1 MTTLHSLSQP
11 RLAAGCR
18 LREMEGEPA
27 TLLFPE
33 GILRLKGPGA
43 EILRRCD
50 GQRTFAEIVAEIQ
63 AQYRSADPRLIEH
76 DIESFLD
83 RLQNRRVIDL

>member
-1 MTTLHSLSQP
+1 MTTIDSLSQP

-18 LREMEGEPA
+18 LRQMEGEPT

-33 GILRLKGPGA
+33 GILRLKGTGA
-43 EILRRCD
+43 EILRCCD

-63 AQYRSADPRLIEH
+63 AQYRSADPKQIEH
-76 DIESFLD
+76 DIESFLN
-83 RLQNRRVIDL
+83 RLQQRRLIDL